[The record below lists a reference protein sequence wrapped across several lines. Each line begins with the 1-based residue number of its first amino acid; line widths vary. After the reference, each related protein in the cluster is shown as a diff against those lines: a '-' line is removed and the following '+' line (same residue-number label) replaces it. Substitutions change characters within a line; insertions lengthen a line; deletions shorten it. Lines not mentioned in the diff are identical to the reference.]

1 MFDLK
6 IFGERLR
13 LLRKEKGLVMTD
25 ICDLLGVS
33 SAQISDMEN
42 GKTGTTMARLVVLA
56 DFYGVSTDYLL
67 GRTDDPTWRGEEE
80 AE

>member
-1 MFDLK
+1 MFDLN

-13 LLRKEKGLVMTD
+13 TLRKGKGLVMAD

-33 SAQISDMEN
+33 SAQVSDMEN
-42 GKTGTTMARLVVLA
+42 GKTGTTLARLVVLA

-67 GRTDDPTWRGEEE
+67 GRADDPAWRGKEDG
-80 AE
+80 A